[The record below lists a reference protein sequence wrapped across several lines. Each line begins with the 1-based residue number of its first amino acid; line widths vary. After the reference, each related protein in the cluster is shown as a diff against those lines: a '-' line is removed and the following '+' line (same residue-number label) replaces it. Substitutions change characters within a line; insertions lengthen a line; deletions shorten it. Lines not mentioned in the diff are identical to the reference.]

1 MKETRI
7 TGKDELL
14 AFLSRLHATV
24 PLQAVIRR
32 GEMVTTYQGAPRAKL
47 NGTLSL
53 ELHVAGGARDD
64 GDAPA

>member
-32 GEMVTTYQGAPRAKL
+32 GEMVTT
-47 NGTLSL
+47 
-53 ELHVAGGARDD
+53 
-64 GDAPA
+64 